1 MSQEPTP
8 ESWEAVRNKLSGNLV
23 AGTGT
28 GSLAAGQNLVNR
40 LMQIDPDVSMAGI
53 PRYGLRAG
61 LGRQD
66 TKAEREQYLTEQLG
80 DGGWGLDTY
89 GRYVVTSIGLERLGL
104 PPQDRPVRIDEPG
117 LTSYDIADISGEAL
131 PIAGTVAAS
140 LLAPA
145 TSGLSL
151 LGLGAAGAMTG
162 KAIQEGAEYLAGEN
176 IQTLPQVAK
185 DIGVE
190 GLLAAG
196 GEGLMLGGR
205 AIGRKVMAP
214 SGQRMTDLSRR
225 ALQEAED
232 ISAVPSPTQ
241 ITEAPI
247 IGRVQGMLNMIF
259 GDPLERRNAIAI
271 RNELNRL
278 KISNYPSAL
287 SFEDVGKNVRADI
300 GQARGKIAIWADDV
314 TTKIDDLTGGV
325 PVISSHKLKTAA
337 RNILDELPKHKE
349 TGQPIFVSPET
360 QKFLTDI
367 IEGMDAF
374 IPVNQQ
380 FRVVDQLWKAVDD
393 NTILP
398 GIASHDAKVLWK
410 AAKDSFGDVSSAF
423 PAHKR
428 KLIRSRI
435 GAFRRQYD
443 KRINEFKSSLIQR
456 IARDGRFANSVDP
469 ETIVG
474 TIFTKGRH
482 TTLKQVIKHLT
493 PETYDR
499 LRQVAMRHILEGP
512 QRPFVTRGQ
521 FGQFDIFNGDNL
533 LKKLDSYGKPA
544 IVAMF
549 GRQRAGE
556 IYRLGRVA
564 KLISSRKKQMS
575 GGMVAATI
583 AVKPLSH
590 LPLLVRLNIFSK
602 MMNSK
607 WGMRW
612 LTEGFEAP
620 RTRKGMDALAR
631 LYTQAQILAEDH
643 TQEVDIYRPED
654 SERAEEP
661 PTLPAQIPDRLSGQ
675 LRPDFRS
682 NIRQRGRQTEPNLAD
697 VMAQPQTVAPGP
709 GL

>member
-1 MSQEPTP
+1 MAQEPTP
-8 ESWEAVRNKLSGNLV
+8 ESWEAVRNKLSGNLI
-23 AGTGT
+23 AGTGGGNLT
-28 GSLAAGQNLVNR
+28 AGQNLVNR
-40 LMQIDPDVSMAGI
+40 FMQIDPDVSTTGI
-53 PRYGLRAG
+53 PKFGLRAG
-61 LGRQD
+61 LSRQD
-66 TKAEREQYLTEQLG
+66 TKAEREQYLTEKLG

-89 GRYVVTSIGLERLGL
+89 GRYVVTPTGLERLGL

-117 LTSYDIADISGEAL
+117 ITRYDIADFAGEAL

-140 LLAPA
+140 LMAPG
-145 TSGLSL
+145 TGGLSL
-151 LGLGAAGAMTG
+151 LGLGAGGAMVG
-162 KAIQEGAEYLAGEN
+162 KGIQEGVEYLAGEN
-176 IQTLPQVAK
+176 LQTFPQVAK

-205 AIGRKVMAP
+205 AIGRKVMGP
-214 SGQRMTDLSRR
+214 SASRMTDISRR
-225 ALQEAED
+225 ALQETED
-232 ISAVPSPTQ
+232 IGARASPTQ

-247 IGRVQGMLNMIF
+247 IGRAQGLLNMIF
-259 GDPLERRNAIAI
+259 GDPLEKKNAIAI

-278 KISNYPSAL
+278 KVSNYPSSL
-287 SFEDVGKNVRADI
+287 SLEDVGKNVRADI
-300 GQARGKIAIWADDV
+300 GQARGKIATWADDV

-325 PVISSHKLKTAA
+325 PVISSYKLKTAA
-337 RNILDELPKHKE
+337 RNILDELPKHKG
-349 TGQPIFVSPET
+349 TGKPIFVPPET

-367 IEGMDAF
+367 IEGMDPY

-410 AAKDSFGDVSSAF
+410 AAKDSFGDVSAAL

-428 KLIRSRI
+428 KAIRRSI
-435 GAFRRQYD
+435 GAFRRSYD
-443 KRINEFKSSLIQR
+443 RRINEFKSSLIER
-456 IARDGRFANSVDP
+456 ISRDETFANSVDP

-474 TIFTKGRH
+474 TIFSKGKH
-482 TTLKQVIKHLT
+482 TTLKQVIKHLQ
-493 PETYDR
+493 PKTYDKV
-499 LRQVAMRHILEGP
+499 RQVAMRHILEGP

-521 FGQFDIFNGDNL
+521 FGQFDVFNGDNL

-549 GRQRAGE
+549 GKQKAGE
-556 IYRLGRVA
+556 LYRLGRVA
-564 KLISSRKKQMS
+564 KLIGSRKGQMS

-583 AVKPLSH
+583 AVKPISH

-607 WGMRW
+607 TGMRY

-643 TQEVDIYRPED
+643 TQEVDLYRPE
-654 SERAEEP
+654 EP
-661 PTLPAQIPDRLSGQ
+661 EIVPPSPQRVTPIDVEQMYQ
-675 LRPDFRS
+675 
-682 NIRQRGRQTEPNLAD
+682 RQYEPGFTQVNPQRKQSLAD
-697 VMAQPQTVAPGP
+697 VLVQSETPLT